1 MLGFMKKK
9 KEETISYGVIGLGK
23 FGYTLAI
30 QLAEYGY
37 DFLVVDKDENLVQ
50 DLRTVTESAI
60 VVDDYDKK
68 SIKDSGVKNYDVVI
82 VCLEEQLEKS
92 LLVTLNLIN
101 LGIKKVI
108 SVADTSEHGEI
119 LEKIGAEVVYP
130 KRDMAIRLAS
140 RLRANMVLDFVQL
153 NEEINIY
160 KASLPKPL
168 VGQTVVGSGLR
179 TKFELNIIAIQNAAG
194 VTDMISPNYIF
205 QEGDLLFLAGSRDG
219 FKALTEWVGLAGE

>member
-68 SIKDSGVKNYDVVI
+68 SIKDSGVKNCDVVI

-119 LEKIGAEVVYP
+119 LEK
-130 KRDMAIRLAS
+130 IRLAS

-194 VTDMISPNYIF
+194 VTDMISPNYVF

>member
-1 MLGFMKKK
+1 MVNGGEYVRLYEKK

-68 SIKDSGVKNYDVVI
+68 SIKDSGVKNCDVVI

-119 LEKIGAEVVYP
+119 LEK
-130 KRDMAIRLAS
+130 LALKLFIQS
-140 RLRANMVLDFVQL
+140 GIWRFA
-153 NEEINIY
+153 
-160 KASLPKPL
+160 LP
-168 VGQTVVGSGLR
+168 
-179 TKFELNIIAIQNAAG
+179 AAFAP
-194 VTDMISPNYIF
+194 IW
-205 QEGDLLFLAGSRDG
+205 FLILSS
-219 FKALTEWVGLAGE
+219 

>member
-68 SIKDSGVKNYDVVI
+68 SIKDSGVKNCDVVI

-119 LEKIGAEVVYP
+119 LE

-194 VTDMISPNYIF
+194 VTDMISPNYVF

>member
-68 SIKDSGVKNYDVVI
+68 SIKAFKDTYFMYQDGESTKRVSSFI
-82 VCLEEQLEKS
+82 CQQLKQS
-92 LLVTLNLIN
+92 
-101 LGIKKVI
+101 
-108 SVADTSEHGEI
+108 
-119 LEKIGAEVVYP
+119 
-130 KRDMAIRLAS
+130 
-140 RLRANMVLDFVQL
+140 
-153 NEEINIY
+153 
-160 KASLPKPL
+160 
-168 VGQTVVGSGLR
+168 
-179 TKFELNIIAIQNAAG
+179 
-194 VTDMISPNYIF
+194 
-205 QEGDLLFLAGSRDG
+205 
-219 FKALTEWVGLAGE
+219 

>member
-68 SIKDSGVKNYDVVI
+68 SIKDSGVKNCDVVI

-92 LLVTLNLIN
+92 LF
-101 LGIKKVI
+101 
-108 SVADTSEHGEI
+108 S
-119 LEKIGAEVVYP
+119 YP
-130 KRDMAIRLAS
+130 EFD
-140 RLRANMVLDFVQL
+140 
-153 NEEINIY
+153 
-160 KASLPKPL
+160 
-168 VGQTVVGSGLR
+168 
-179 TKFELNIIAIQNAAG
+179 
-194 VTDMISPNYIF
+194 
-205 QEGDLLFLAGSRDG
+205 
-219 FKALTEWVGLAGE
+219 

>member
-68 SIKDSGVKNYDVVI
+68 SIKDSGVKNCDVVI

-92 LLVTLNLIN
+92 LLVTLNLI
-101 LGIKKVI
+101 
-108 SVADTSEHGEI
+108 TSEHGEI

-168 VGQTVVGSGLR
+168 IGQTVVGSGLR

-194 VTDMISPNYIF
+194 VTDMISPNYVF

>member
-68 SIKDSGVKNYDVVI
+68 SIKDSGVKNCDVVI
-82 VCLEEQLEKS
+82 VCLEEQY
-92 LLVTLNLIN
+92 
-101 LGIKKVI
+101 
-108 SVADTSEHGEI
+108 SVCWVATSTRSPSA
-119 LEKIGAEVVYP
+119 L
-130 KRDMAIRLAS
+130 RLQS
-140 RLRANMVLDFVQL
+140 
-153 NEEINIY
+153 
-160 KASLPKPL
+160 
-168 VGQTVVGSGLR
+168 
-179 TKFELNIIAIQNAAG
+179 AA
-194 VTDMISPNYIF
+194 TMRHTATSPIPRYIPSPRF
-205 QEGDLLFLAGSRDG
+205 WTYCAGT
-219 FKALTEWVGLAGE
+219 ALTVTSTT

>member
-68 SIKDSGVKNYDVVI
+68 SIKDSGVKNCDVVI

-92 LLVTLNLIN
+92 LLVTL
-101 LGIKKVI
+101 
-108 SVADTSEHGEI
+108 TSEHGEI

-194 VTDMISPNYIF
+194 VTDMISPNYVF